1 MTRSL
6 AQAEYVYAVWR
17 PPFSD
22 KRPMIHAYGPGL
34 TIAQMVEKTTGLPPD
49 FMKRGE
55 VLIGEY
61 PIVRRF
67 WKRIRIKPGQKI
79 TLHYPLAE
87 GGGKKGGNGK
97 GGILGLIVSIAAL
110 VASVFTL
117 GGGLAFLGPA
127 FQAGAWG
134 ARIAAGAI
142 SLAGAL
148 AARALTPSPVQQQQK
163 SKALDQKGPA
173 SLSGNVLA
181 AGAPVPCVIGTRRIF
196 PPLGAQ
202 PLIERVGGDEVV
214 EAFFVLAGAHDL
226 TDIRIG
232 DAAIEDA
239 QDIVYQ
245 VKYGHADD
253 DPIDLIRRYSL
264 TTTPQIELSRPDVT
278 PDDQQILMDQ
288 EQPTRSLPK
297 WHAVRSSTTTPDEV
311 WLHLSFVGGL
321 NYTLGENI
329 MGAPF
334 RIRMRGSADDDWIY
348 LPEIHYW
355 SNSRQEIRASV
366 KLVWSDAPESV
377 PAIPKNEGWVAA
389 YKHVAGQTS
398 PTSDDYDADAS
409 FSAGTGSDG
418 LYQGTESSS
427 NVKRVTLSRYDA
439 VYHLDATAI
448 PKGSYQIEVKRG
460 SGYTAASLTKST
472 GSYGGHDLFFYY
484 MAGSSA
490 VAPRTRE
497 NMTDQ
502 VYLLR
507 CSSVVSKHPCPK
519 GGLFAIVA
527 VKATNRS
534 VDSLSVKAS
543 RYVRDWDGAGWNT
556 LTTTS
561 NPAPHLRD
569 IWTGPL
575 TPDRLPAELVDDDS
589 LIAWR
594 QACIDKGYTCNLVVE
609 GDNLSDVEAKVTGC
623 GYALARKSET
633 WGVVRDRDRSDDDPE
648 QIFTQRNSAGL
659 NMAKAFVRL
668 PDAVRA
674 VWNDAALDDA
684 EQQKIVYRPT
694 LTKAEVANPLIE
706 EIHYDGIDN
715 EDDVTAR
722 ALFDLQQAELRSAT
736 WSISAP
742 AEALRTTRGDLI
754 GINHDTIDRTH
765 ASARIADVDIEDGKV
780 NGIWLDSAVPTWN
793 EPGVFEIT
801 DWFAQKDVFTVG
813 LASAVR
819 IRKSDGYFSV
829 HPLSGVTGTR
839 DHLVFATAV
848 DVEEDDDGS
857 PTIRAGNLIDVGE
870 AGKEIRRLIITAI
883 KYDRDQVASIEA
895 VDEAPELWAA

>member
-1 MTRSL
+1 MTRAL

-34 TIAQMVEKTTGLPPD
+34 TIAEMVERTTGLPPD
-49 FMKRGE
+49 FMQRGE

-67 WKRIRIKPGQKI
+67 WKRIRIKPSQRI
-79 TLHYPLAE
+79 TLHYPLAGG
-87 GGGKKGGNGK
+87 GGGKKGGRGK
-97 GGILGLIVSIAAL
+97 SGILGLIVSIAAL

-117 GGGLAFLGPA
+117 GLGIPLLGIA
-127 FQAGAWG
+127 PMSLG
-134 ARIAAGAI
+134 ARLAAGAI

-148 AARALTPSPVQQQQK
+148 AARALTPSPIQQQQK
-163 SKALDQKGPA
+163 IKSGPDQKGPA
-173 SLSGNVLA
+173 SLSGNVLS
-181 AGAPVPCVIGTRRIF
+181 AGAPVPCVSGTRRIF

-202 PLIERVGGDEVV
+202 PLTERVGGDEVV

-245 VKYGHADD
+245 VKYGHPDD
-253 DPIDLIRRYSL
+253 DPIDLIERYSL

-278 PDDQQILMDQ
+278 PDDQQLLMDQ
-288 EQPTRSLPK
+288 EQPTRSLSK
-297 WHAVRSSTTTPDEV
+297 WHALRTSTTTPDEV

-321 NYTLGENI
+321 NYTLGGNV

-334 RIRMRGSADDDWIY
+334 RIRMRKSPDDDWIY

-366 KLVWSDAPESV
+366 KLVWTDAPES
-377 PAIPKNEGWVAA
+377 IPTIPTSEGWIAA

-398 PTSDDYDADAS
+398 PASDDYDADGS
-409 FSAGTGSDG
+409 FSAGSGSDG
-418 LYQGTESSS
+418 LYRGAESSS

-439 VYHLDATAI
+439 VFCLDETAI
-448 PKGSYQIEVKRG
+448 PKGSYQIEIKRG
-460 SGYTAASLTKST
+460 SAYTASSLTKST
-472 GSYGGHDLFFYY
+472 GSYGGNDLFFYS
-484 MAGSSA
+484 MSGSSA
-490 VAPRTRE
+490 VAPVTRE
-497 NMTDQ
+497 NVTDQ

-507 CSSVVSKHPCPK
+507 CSSVLNEHPCPK
-519 GGLFAIVA
+519 GGMFAIIA

-569 IWTGPL
+569 IWTGAL
-575 TPDRLPAELVDDDS
+575 TPDRLPVDLVDEDS
-589 LIAWR
+589 LVAWR
-594 QACIDKGYTCNLVVE
+594 QACIDQGYTCNLVVE
-609 GDNLSDVEAKVTGC
+609 GDNLPDVEAKVTGC

-633 WGVVRDRDRSDDDPE
+633 WGVSRDRDRSGDDPE

-659 NMAKAFVRL
+659 TMAKAFVRL

-674 VWNDAALDDA
+674 VWNDADLDDA
-684 EQQKIVYRPT
+684 ERQKIVYRRT
-694 LTKAEVANPLIE
+694 LTNAQRANPVIE

-715 EDDVTAR
+715 EDDVTER
-722 ALFDLQQAELRSAT
+722 ATFDLDQAELRSAT
-736 WSISAP
+736 WSFSAP
-742 AEALRTTRGDLI
+742 AEALRTTRGDLV

-780 NGIWLDSAVPTWN
+780 KGIYLDSAVPVWN

-801 DWFAQKDVFTVG
+801 DWFAETDVFTIG
-813 LASAVR
+813 LKSAVR

-829 HPLSGVTGTR
+829 HALSGVTGTR
-839 DHLVFATAV
+839 DHLEFETPV